1 MAETSPHNSTNAG
14 GANTDVIDMDAT
26 KASDRVIDLSDAGDA
41 GKVAVPSTIGDAD
54 DAATPSS
61 AQAITADS
69 STAPDESNTATEIVR
84 GKVEHVD
91 VSKHPEPTIPDSDLS
106 LADIERS
113 KSHPVQWAV
122 FAILL
127 LLAIIVPYGIGRD
140 IAVRNTSDLVAAVS
154 KLSVQGVMFISWL
167 VTVLAFTGLGM
178 LIVDS
183 RRWLWRVVF
192 VLGVI
197 AEQFIAGMC
206 LLRFNFWYSTYVV
219 YGSDA
224 PLANAANLGIMAAG
238 AAVAV
243 YALVFVGLLVA
254 IRKDSP
260 LNALTHSWA
269 SLTMFFVIEVAALC
283 IVMFGGLLE
292 AV

>member
-1 MAETSPHNSTNAG
+1 MAQTSPHNSSDAS
-14 GANTDVIDMDAT
+14 GARTDVIDEGVAESAVDRAVEVSHAVGSSEPSTTGDAT
-26 KASDRVIDLSDAGDA
+26 QRDLGA
-41 GKVAVPSTIGDAD
+41 
-54 DAATPSS
+54 
-61 AQAITADS
+61 
-69 STAPDESNTATEIVR
+69 DESNTATEIVR

-154 KLSVQGVMFISWL
+154 KLSVQGVVFISWL

>member
-1 MAETSPHNSTNAG
+1 MTQTSPHNSSDAS
-14 GANTDVIDMDAT
+14 GARTDVIDEGVAESAVDRAVEVSHAVGSSEPSTTGDAT
-26 KASDRVIDLSDAGDA
+26 QRDLGA
-41 GKVAVPSTIGDAD
+41 
-54 DAATPSS
+54 
-61 AQAITADS
+61 
-69 STAPDESNTATEIVR
+69 DESNTATEIVR

-154 KLSVQGVMFISWL
+154 KLSVQGVVFISWL

>member
-1 MAETSPHNSTNAG
+1 MGNAG
-14 GANTDVIDMDAT
+14 DSAVSSASAT
-26 KASDRVIDLSDAGDA
+26 A
-41 GKVAVPSTIGDAD
+41 PSTS
-54 DAATPSS
+54 AT
-61 AQAITADS
+61 TADS
-69 STAPDESNTATEIVR
+69 GRAPDESNTATEIVR

-91 VSKHPEPTIPDSDLS
+91 VSRHPEPTIPDSDLS

-140 IAVRNTSDLVAAVS
+140 IAVRDTADLVAAVS
-154 KLSVQGVMFISWL
+154 KLSMQGVMFVSWL

-192 VLGVI
+192 VLGII
-197 AEQFIAGMC
+197 AEQLIAGMC

-238 AAVAV
+238 VAVAV

>member
-1 MAETSPHNSTNAG
+1 MAQTSPHNSADMSG
-14 GANTDVIDMDAT
+14 EKAADVIDTAAART
-26 KASDRVIDLSDAGDA
+26 AGAHTAGVSDADA
-41 GKVAVPSTIGDAD
+41 AGTAEVQPTGVSAAEDAD
-54 DAATPSS
+54 SASAAS
-61 AQAITADS
+61 
-69 STAPDESNTATEIVR
+69 EVNTATEIVR

-140 IAVRNTSDLVAAVS
+140 IAVHNTADLVAAVS
-154 KLSVQGVMFISWL
+154 ALSVQGVTFVSWL
-167 VTVLAFTGLGM
+167 VTVLMFTGLGM
-178 LIVDS
+178 LIVDT

-192 VLGVI
+192 VIGVI
-197 AEQFIAGMC
+197 AEQLIAGMC

-219 YGSDA
+219 YGSAA
-224 PLANAANLGIMAAG
+224 PLANAANLGIMTAG
-238 AAVAV
+238 VAVAV
-243 YALVFVGLLVA
+243 YAVVFVGLLVV

-260 LNALTHSWA
+260 LNVLTHSWA
-269 SLTMFFVIEVAALC
+269 SFTMFFVIEVVALC
-283 IVMFGGLLE
+283 ITMFGGLLE
-292 AV
+292 SV

>member
-238 AAVAV
+238 AV